1 MYRPPVICRAAL
13 GLMLLAAAST
23 PARAE
28 GDLDL
33 LSPRAIGHAGAAL
46 VSDDGPAALFACP
59 ASLARRSERRVQ
71 LAGGFVDDDV
81 WLAGADHPRI
91 GDRGPAETVPLL
103 GAIDTLGPVVVGLAF
118 ATTASIDRRLPV
130 PEDALPPATVISD
143 FPHRYAAFDLRH
155 RRHTVALGGAIRPAE
170 WLALGATVTAS
181 RVEARE
187 ARRVWAGFEGIDDL
201 GDPARDVTIT
211 ADAVAPVVAG
221 GALGALVA
229 PVDVPLEIALGVTG
243 TAAAE
248 GDGEVS
254 AVAVRTPPTIE
265 AGAATATFR
274 TPSMLAM
281 HAGVRWVGARYT
293 VEAGASA
300 WHVGDGAADA
310 WTLSGVRIVDAS
322 GATADLTRFATR
334 AGRRSHGALRAS
346 GDLEVLPGFLWLSAG
361 YAWHGAGQSRRG
373 TTIGGVDPGG
383 HTLALGA
390 EITAGNAVITAGW
403 SRRLA
408 RTVTIDEGSALPF
421 DNPFDGGTAPAN
433 LGEHGQARDHV
444 GLGLELTL
452 P

>member
-1 MYRPPVICRAAL
+1 VYRPRVLRRAAL

-23 PARAE
+23 PARAD

-33 LSPRAIGHAGAAL
+33 LSPRAIGHAGASL

-59 ASLARRSERRVQ
+59 ASLARRADRRVQ

-81 WLAGADHPRI
+81 WLAGADHPRV

-103 GAIDTLGPVVVGLAF
+103 GAVDTFGPLVVGLAF

-130 PEDALPPATVISD
+130 PEDALPAATVIAD
-143 FPHRYAAFDLRH
+143 YPHRYAGFELRH
-155 RRHTVALGGAIRPAE
+155 RRHTLAAGAAVRPTE
-170 WLALGATVTAS
+170 WLALGATLTAS
-181 RVEARE
+181 RIEALE
-187 ARRVWAGFEGIDDL
+187 ARRVWAGFEGRDPL

-211 ADAVAPVVAG
+211 ADAVAPVVPG

-229 PVDVPLEIALGVTG
+229 PVDVPLELALGVAWT
-243 TAAAE
+243 TAAE
-248 GDGEVS
+248 GDGDVS
-254 AVAVRTPPTIE
+254 AIAVRTPPTVE

-274 TPSMLAM
+274 TPSILAL

-300 WHVGDGAADA
+300 WQIGDGASDA
-310 WTLSGVRIVDAS
+310 WTLSGVRIVDDS

-373 TTIGGVDPGG
+373 TTLSGVDPGG

-390 EITAGNAVITAGW
+390 EITAGNAVITVGW
-403 SRRLA
+403 SRQLA
-408 RTVTIDEGSALPF
+408 RTVTVGEPALPF
-421 DNPFDGGTAPAN
+421 DSPFAGGTAAAN

-444 GLGLELTL
+444 GLGLEVAF